1 MTYGLGKQLRTSLI
15 ALLDSATV
23 RGRLWGLLL
32 PHEVP
37 EQELDMLLAALR
49 DHEKLETEASALAK
63 LLDAEPVDPEACRSA
78 LDTFLTLVGQ
88 HDLILGHEAVYWES
102 VYHFSVS
109 KE

>member
-78 LDTFLTLVGQ
+78 LDSFLLAMRP
-88 HDLILGHEAVYWES
+88 HDLILGHEAVYWETI
-102 VYHFSVS
+102 FSFNVS
-109 KE
+109 DD